1 MGRSKPV
8 IVTMS
13 KVRAEDLFDVMARSG
28 DTRLTNLLLR
38 EIEGQA
44 GRTVTLELVRK
55 DALELQRRALNDIR
69 MGGKVLNARTHSQ
82 IEKAF
87 MDAWWARFGG

>member
-13 KVRAEDLFDVMARSG
+13 KVRAEDLFDVIARSG

-55 DALELQRRALNDIR
+55 DALELQRQALNDIQI
-69 MGGKVLNARTHSQ
+69 GGKVLNARTHRQ
-82 IEKAF
+82 IQDAF
-87 MDAWWARFGG
+87 FAACDSRLKG